1 MLEIPRPPNKNRI
14 LAALPPEEYERIAPH
29 LETLPLHHG
38 QILYET
44 DGRINDVYF
53 PINAMISLVSEMSDG
68 TSVEVGVTGFEG
80 MTGLAVMLG
89 VERSAHATMA
99 QIEGDV
105 IRVKAEVIKS
115 EFKRGGVLQELLL
128 RYAQSLWVM
137 TSQVAA
143 CNRVHSVGE
152 RLARWLLMS
161 YDRCVC
167 EDLPLTH
174 EFIAMMLGTRRAGV
188 TEAAIILQAEGLIH
202 YKRGHIT
209 IIDKE
214 ALEHFACECYEIVK
228 KEFNSLL
235 ETQPCAAHQR

>member
-1 MLEIPRPPNKNRI
+1 MLETARRPNKNRI

-29 LETLPLHHG
+29 LETIPLNHG

-44 DGRINDVYF
+44 DGHIKDVYF
-53 PINAMISLVSEMSDG
+53 PVNSMISLVSEMSDG
-68 TSVEVGVTGFEG
+68 TSIEVGITGFEG
-80 MTGLAVMLG
+80 MVGLAVVLG

-99 QIEGDV
+99 QIAGNAK
-105 IRVKAEVIKS
+105 RVRAEVIKS
-115 EFKRGGVLQELLL
+115 EFKRGGVLQAMLL
-128 RYAQSLWVM
+128 RYAQSLWLT

-188 TEAAIILQAEGLIH
+188 TEAAIILQAESLIH

-214 ALEHFACECYEIVK
+214 ALEHFACECYGIVK
-228 KEFNSLL
+228 REFNSLL
-235 ETQPCAAHQR
+235 ETQPSTAHQR